1 MVELNGSGGNAF
13 IPMVKTGMTN
23 LLSLVFMILESSV
36 QESYNPIFANS
47 QNVDTYEQEAQRLSK
62 RKEATRFLQLAERSP
77 DLLFENNTDIIQ
89 NVEQDRNV
97 VSSRNVADIYERNA
111 SHTIGTAFLMALA
124 SGGVLYVFRNELF
137 G

>member
-23 LLSLVFMILESSV
+23 LLSLVFMILNSSV
-36 QESYNPIFANS
+36 QESYNSIYATAQS
-47 QNVDTYEQEAQRLSK
+47 VETYEQEAQRLSR
-62 RKEATRFLQLAERSP
+62 RKNASRFLQLAERSP
-77 DLLFENNTDIIQ
+77 DLLFESNTDIIQ

-97 VSSRNVADIYERNA
+97 ISSHNVADVYERNA